1 MRRLMTC
8 FAVSMLAAGHAGAM
22 VRCQDANGRIEYSDK
37 PFCTAGQ
44 KPLDSVVRENP
55 PAAPGVGPSAST
67 VQPKSSTDSAPK
79 PARKSRYR
87 QARDA
92 DARLIATHESEAL
105 KRCRQLRRY
114 KNLMQQR
121 LASGHA
127 DASLS
132 ELRAADARLSR
143 ANCPPF

>member
-1 MRRLMTC
+1 MKRLMTC
-8 FAVSMLAAGHAGAM
+8 FAVSMLAAGHASAM

-44 KPLDSVVRENP
+44 KPLDSSVRWQ
-55 PAAPGVGPSAST
+55 APVTSGSE
-67 VQPKSSTDSAPK
+67 SAPSKASAESVLK

-92 DARLIATHESEAL
+92 DARLIETHESDVL